1 MAKDLDRRVLRYLF
15 IGSVLAYPVCVL
27 ALAVSVALSEWALAR
42 GAVVALAGFAALAL
56 PEWMARR
63 RQQRA
68 DAGVAEFTSEDIID
82 AARDGRSLLAPETAP
97 ATGGRPGF
105 SSGPDQYAP
114 DYDR

>member
-15 IGSVLAYPVCVL
+15 IASVLAYPVCVL
-27 ALAVSVALSEWALAR
+27 ALAASVALSEWALA
-42 GAVVALAGFAALAL
+42 LAALAL

-68 DAGVAEFTSEDIID
+68 DADVAEFTSEDIK
-82 AARDGRSLLAPETAP
+82 AAAVDRQSLLAPETAP